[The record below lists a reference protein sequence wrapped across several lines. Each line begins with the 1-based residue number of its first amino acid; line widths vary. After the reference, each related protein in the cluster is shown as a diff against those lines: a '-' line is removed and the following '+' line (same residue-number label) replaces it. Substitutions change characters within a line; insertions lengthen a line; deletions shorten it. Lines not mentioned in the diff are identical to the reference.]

1 MTNRTYILGGVVV
14 VVAVILGTLS
24 PFLAIAFIIFTG
36 FLVLAVKNAP
46 AAVLLVYA
54 TKPIIDAAWDL
65 RIPGIGLNFLQ
76 IVGAAFPILA
86 LVIMRFNRPQVALH
100 PVLTSWKILVGWNL
114 FAVIIMAITNMQSG
128 LELPDGYIVRNA
140 AVFFQFLNS
149 YIAFALVPYL
159 FSTDEQRKR
168 FILVVMF
175 AGLFPLI
182 TAFLQIGGIIQ
193 GRLLRTTGDLIRI
206 SGLYHDSTN
215 LRIYSFQ
222 TILAIITYLS
232 VYWNT
237 SLRRAHWKAFFAV
250 VQIPLLL
257 IIIYRGYSK
266 AAVAIIL
273 AWGSIL
279 LLMSRQRLFMSLLSG
294 VALVLVATTENRVT
308 DEIESLFRKEI
319 WYAEGQL
326 HENLQY
332 TLLGGRFVYWGSAL
346 DNFVDQ
352 ELAVQLVGVDY
363 VRAASLHNDFLRT
376 LMATGAIGLILYVFL
391 LLQMVWHVVLRTVN
405 RSSKLALP
413 ALLAL
418 TAFIIDCLGLV
429 PLLYPGYSWVTFG
442 IISMALHPTQM
453 ETTPKGSAV

>member
-1 MTNRTYILGGVVV
+1 MTNRIYLLGGVVV
-14 VVAVILGTLS
+14 VIAVLLGTLS
-24 PFLAIAFIIFTG
+24 PFLATAFIIFTG
-36 FLVLAVKNAP
+36 FLVLAIKNAP
-46 AAVLLVYA
+46 AAILLVYA

-65 RIPGIGLNFLQ
+65 RVPGIGLNFLQ

-100 PVLTSWKILVGWNL
+100 PILTSWKILVGWNL
-114 FAVIIMAITNMQSG
+114 FAVTVIVITNMQSG
-128 LELPDGYIVRNA
+128 VSLPDGYIVRNA

-149 YIAFALVPYL
+149 YVAFALIPYL
-159 FSTDEQRKR
+159 FATEEQRKR

-175 AGLFPLI
+175 AGLFPLV
-182 TAFLQIGGIIQ
+182 TAFLQIGGLIQ
-193 GRLLRTTGDLIRI
+193 GRVLRTTGDLIRI
-206 SGLYHDSTN
+206 SALYHDSTN

-222 TILAIITYLS
+222 TILAIIAYLS
-232 VYWNT
+232 AFWNT
-237 SLRRAHWKAFFAV
+237 SLSRAHWKAFLAV

-257 IIIYRGYSK
+257 IVIYRGYSK

-273 AWGSIL
+273 AWSGIM
-279 LLMSRQRLFMSLLSG
+279 LLMSRQRLILSLLFG
-294 VALVLVATTENRVT
+294 AAFTFTVTTDNRVL

-326 HENLQY
+326 AENVQY

-346 DNFVDQ
+346 DNFVEQ
-352 ELAVQLVGVDY
+352 ELSVQLVGIDY
-363 VRAASLHNDFLRT
+363 FRASSLHNDFLRT
-376 LMATGAIGLILYVFL
+376 LVATGVIGLLIYIFL
-391 LLQMVWHVVLRTVN
+391 LLQMSWHLLLRAVN

-418 TAFIIDCLGLV
+418 TAFIIDSLGLV

-442 IISMALHPTQM
+442 IISMALHPTLKK
-453 ETTPKGSAV
+453 TTIPGASS

>member
-24 PFLAIAFIIFTG
+24 PFLALAFIIFTG

-54 TKPIIDAAWDL
+54 TKPIIDAAWDV

-76 IVGAAFPILA
+76 IVSAAFPILA
-86 LVIMRFNRPQVALH
+86 LIIMRFNRPQVPLH

-114 FAVIIMAITNMQSG
+114 FAVIVIAVTNMQSG
-128 LELPDGYIVRNA
+128 LALPDGYIVRNA

-159 FSTDEQRKR
+159 FATEELRKR

-182 TAFLQIGGIIQ
+182 TAFLQLGGIIQ

-206 SGLYHDSTN
+206 SALYHDSTN

-222 TILAIITYLS
+222 TILAILTYLGA
-232 VYWNT
+232 YWSA
-237 SLRRAHWKAFFAV
+237 SLSRAHWKAFFALI
-250 VQIPLLL
+250 QIPFLLVV
-257 IIIYRGYSK
+257 IYRGYSK
-266 AAVAIIL
+266 AAIAIIL
-273 AWGSIL
+273 AWGAL
-279 LLMSRQRLFMSLLSG
+279 LLFMSRQRVFVSLLFG
-294 VALVLVATTENRVT
+294 TVLFFVVTTDNRII

-352 ELAVQLVGVDY
+352 ELAVQLVGIDY

-391 LLQMVWHVVLRTVN
+391 LLQMMWHVVLRTVN

-418 TAFIIDCLGLV
+418 TAFIIDSLGLV

-442 IISMALHPTQM
+442 IISMTLHPTLI
-453 ETTPKGSAV
+453 ETTPKRSAV

>member
-1 MTNRTYILGGVVV
+1 MKNRTYILVGVVV
-14 VVAVILGTLS
+14 ALAVLLGALS
-24 PFLAIAFIIFTG
+24 PFLATAFIIFTG
-36 FLVLAVKNAP
+36 FLVLAIKNAP
-46 AAVLLVYA
+46 AAILLVYG

-65 RIPGIGLNFLQ
+65 QIPGVGLNFLQ

-86 LVIMRFNRPQVALH
+86 FVIMRFNRPQVALH
-100 PVLTSWKILVGWNL
+100 PILTSWKILVGWNL
-114 FAVIIMAITNMQSG
+114 FAVLVIAISNMQSG
-128 LELPDGYIVRNA
+128 LSLPDGYIVRNA

-149 YIAFALVPYL
+149 YVAFALVPYL

-168 FILVVMF
+168 FILVVML

-222 TILAIITYLS
+222 TILAILTYLS
-232 VYWNT
+232 AYWNL
-237 SLRRAHWKAFFAV
+237 SLGRARWKAFFALI
-250 VQIPLLL
+250 QIPFLLVV
-257 IIIYRGYSK
+257 IYRGYSK
-266 AAVAIIL
+266 ASIAIIL
-273 AWGSIL
+273 AWGSLL
-279 LLMSRQRLFMSLLSG
+279 LLMSRQRLVVSLLFG
-294 VALVLVATTENRVT
+294 MALAYVAVTDNRVI

-326 HENLQY
+326 AEDVQY

-352 ELAVQLVGVDY
+352 ELAVQLVGIDY
-363 VRAASLHNDFLRT
+363 SRAASLHNDFLRT
-376 LMATGAIGLILYVFL
+376 LVATGVIGLTLYIFL
-391 LLQMVWHVVLRTVN
+391 LFQMTWHLVMQTFN

-418 TAFIIDCLGLV
+418 VAFIIDCLGLV
-429 PLLYPGYSWVTFG
+429 PLLYPGYSWITFG
-442 IISMALHPTQM
+442 IISMALHPTLT
-453 ETTPKGSAV
+453 EARPKDQAS

>member
-1 MTNRTYILGGVVV
+1 MTNRTYTVGGVV

-36 FLVLAVKNAP
+36 FLILAVKNAP

-54 TKPIIDAAWDL
+54 TKPIIDAAWDV

-86 LVIMRFNRPQVALH
+86 LVIMRFNRPQVVLH

-114 FAVIIMAITNMQSG
+114 FAVTVMAITNMQSG

-168 FILVVMF
+168 FILVVML

-193 GRLLRTTGDLIRI
+193 GRLLQTTGGLIRI

-250 VQIPLLL
+250 AQIPLLL
-257 IIIYRGYSK
+257 IVIYRGYSK

-279 LLMSRQRLFMSLLSG
+279 LLMSRQRLFMLLLSG
-294 VALVLVATTENRVT
+294 VTLVLVATTGNRVT
-308 DEIESLFRKEI
+308 NEIESLFRKEI

-352 ELAVQLVGVDY
+352 ELAVQLVGIDY

-376 LMATGAIGLILYVFL
+376 LMATGTIGLILYVFL
-391 LLQMVWHVVLRTVN
+391 LLQMMWHVVLRTVN

-418 TAFIIDCLGLV
+418 TAFIIDSLGLV

-442 IISMALHPTQM
+442 MISMALHPTLM

>member
-1 MTNRTYILGGVVV
+1 
-14 VVAVILGTLS
+14 
-24 PFLAIAFIIFTG
+24 
-36 FLVLAVKNAP
+36 
-46 AAVLLVYA
+46 
-54 TKPIIDAAWDL
+54 
-65 RIPGIGLNFLQ
+65 
-76 IVGAAFPILA
+76 
-86 LVIMRFNRPQVALH
+86 
-100 PVLTSWKILVGWNL
+100 
-114 FAVIIMAITNMQSG
+114 
-128 LELPDGYIVRNA
+128 
-140 AVFFQFLNS
+140 
-149 YIAFALVPYL
+149 
-159 FSTDEQRKR
+159 
-168 FILVVMF
+168 
-175 AGLFPLI
+175 
-182 TAFLQIGGIIQ
+182 
-193 GRLLRTTGDLIRI
+193 
-206 SGLYHDSTN
+206 
-215 LRIYSFQ
+215 
-222 TILAIITYLS
+222 LAIITYLS